1 MRLRSIQLRNFKRL
15 SDYRAEFSQGINVVK
30 GPRNEMGKS
39 TLLEG
44 IIAALFYNPKTTAR
58 EIRDC
63 VSWGATRQYATS
75 LEFEDDARRYVL
87 QKDFEKKTIRLADD
101 EGRAEL
107 DTFNEVAERLAV
119 LLGTRSEKLFL
130 SSACIRQ
137 SQVSEVSAGKREIGE
152 SLEEI
157 VTGGEENTL
166 ASQVIQKLDARV
178 AEMRRGVDMPAK
190 NPGILASLTAQLRE
204 ATQRHSSI
212 REEVSRVEAQKVK
225 LMEAS
230 KLVAQVRA
238 EYEGA
243 LALLD
248 KNRRRQ
254 DIEAAIDRL
263 TKDFNATEDL
273 LRRIGAE
280 QEACNKAEEG
290 LGGMQGFPDQQQVS
304 ALRTGLDD
312 IHRKREDVRRDLAE
326 REEELAQTRRKL
338 EARRAVALLGSTP
351 ALVLALA
358 ALAGGIVGIR
368 VGLPYLLSLIVLGAA
383 LLIAAGRARIAL
395 IRDRTRLSGL
405 DERIQRMKESL
416 AGLAGREGEALAGA
430 GCTTLAEF
438 AQKEK
443 DLHRWL
449 EARRQAEFRLGV
461 LLGDKKVKD
470 IEDQRAEAAR
480 KLAVEQAR
488 LSEDLL
494 ATRLSPEQ
502 YLQLEGR
509 VRTLEAKLTELEDSR
524 REGLAIVRAARHDA
538 EEQTQLEE
546 TLDRLQQALKHEQR
560 RVRVYQLARDLVSQA
575 RSEVL
580 SSSEEALEQEIQ
592 SCLAVFTAGKYAQ
605 VKMDRQDLRFWVHS
619 AEKADWV
626 RPEELSGGVVDEFYL
641 AFRLAVA
648 KLIFGDKRPPLIFD
662 DPFVN
667 FDSLR
672 LASTLGFLKKLSA
685 DYQIIIFT
693 LGDSYDGVA
702 DNIILLEERQKLL

>member
-15 SDYRAEFSQGINVVK
+15 SDYRAEFSHGINVVK
-30 GPRNEMGKS
+30 GSRNEMGKS

-44 IIAALFYNPKTTAR
+44 IIAALFYNPKTTSK

-107 DTFNEVAERLAV
+107 DTFNEVAERLTV

-137 SQVSEVSAGKREIGE
+137 SQVSEISAGKREIGE

-178 AEMRRGVDMPAK
+178 AEMKRGLDMPAK
-190 NPGILASLTAQLRE
+190 NPGILANLRSQLRE
-204 ATQRHSSI
+204 ATQKHAGVSD
-212 REEVSRVEAQKVK
+212 EVSRVEAQKVK
-225 LMEAS
+225 LTDVN
-230 KLVAQVRA
+230 KLLAQVKA
-238 EYEGA
+238 EHESA

-248 KNRRRQ
+248 KNKRRQ
-254 DIEAAIDRL
+254 DIEASIDRL
-263 TKDFNATEDL
+263 TRDYNAVEEL
-273 LRRIGAE
+273 LRRTRAE
-280 QEACNKAEEG
+280 QEASRKADQG
-290 LGGMQGFPDQQQVS
+290 LGAIAGFRDEQRVA
-304 ALRTGLDD
+304 ALRAGLDD
-312 IHRKREDVRRDLAE
+312 VQRKREDIRRDLAE
-326 REEELAQTRRKL
+326 REEELAQTRQKL
-338 EARRAVALLGSTP
+338 GNRRVVGLLGSTP
-351 ALVLALA
+351 IMVLALA

-368 VGLPYLLSLIVLGAA
+368 AGLSYLLSLIVLGAA
-383 LLIAAGRARIAL
+383 LLVIATRARIAL
-395 IRDRTRLSGL
+395 IRDRTRLSAIE
-405 DERIQRMKESL
+405 ERIQRMKESL
-416 AGLAGREGEALAGA
+416 DELGVREQSLLVEA
-430 GCTTLAEF
+430 GCSTVAEF
-438 AQKEK
+438 AEREK
-443 DLHRWL
+443 SSHGWL
-449 EARRQAEFRLGV
+449 EGKRQAELRLEV
-461 LLGDKKVKD
+461 MLGDKKVED
-470 IEDQRAEAAR
+470 IENQRAEAAR

-488 LSEDLL
+488 LTEDLL
-494 ATRLSPEQ
+494 ATRLNPEE
-502 YLQLEGR
+502 YIQLEGK
-509 VRTLEAKLTELEDSR
+509 VRTLEARGAELEGSR
-524 REGLAIVRAARHDA
+524 RDSAAHIKAAKYDA
-538 EEQTQLEE
+538 EEQVRLEE
-546 TLDRLQQALKHEQR
+546 TLDKLQETLKHEQR

-580 SSSEEALEQEIQ
+580 SSSEATLEREIQ
-592 SCLAVFTAGKYAQ
+592 SYLAIFTAGKYAQ
-605 VKMDRQDLRFWVHS
+605 VKMDRQDLKFWVHS

-667 FDSLR
+667 FDSVR